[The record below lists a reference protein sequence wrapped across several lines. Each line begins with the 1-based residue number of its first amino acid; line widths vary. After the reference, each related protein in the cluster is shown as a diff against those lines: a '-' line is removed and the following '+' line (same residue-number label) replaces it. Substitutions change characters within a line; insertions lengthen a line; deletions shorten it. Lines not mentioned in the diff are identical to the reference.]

1 MKYMD
6 CKQNAGGITD
16 GDTALSLLEMRD
28 HSIALYCVIMC
39 CNWAGREAFDYPD
52 HVLIRG

>member
-1 MKYMD
+1 ME
-6 CKQNAGGITD
+6 NNRNTGGIMD
-16 GDTALSLLEMRD
+16 GGTALSLLEMRD
-28 HSIALYCVIMC
+28 HSIALCCVIMC